1 MSGKEICWWLLFALN
16 FLIYGGTCIMIIKR
30 KLFTTIS
37 MRSPVLLLMTIVGN
51 FFINQIIILFQLF
64 SINTIS
70 AFYYFFR
77 VMVTVSLILRYERIL
92 KCYNIY
98 KNNEKE
104 DEQLFSKKRY
114 LYQEKYYF
122 KILALCLI
130 LIAIPM
136 IILYFVDKENVEVFF
151 RFNLIYDFTNL
162 IPTSINI
169 RYEMNL
175 IIWICWNFL
184 EQAILIFYIYRTLSK
199 CILEKL
205 KFELIFSFVVWF
217 IYAFICSAFNLYE
230 KDNSLIKESYT
241 NLFLIILSLIVNY
254 CLLFVNGILPIIISY
269 NFRTSISYHFNPK
282 LLGNLFLFLTNEQC
296 YNTFYDYLKKNNI
309 KNGIFYLQL
318 YTHIMKYKLNF
329 AMSVG
334 NQTEALNDLNDI
346 YNKYFLNDNYIG
358 NLLDTTIVLK
368 IRKEYEGLENRILP
382 EIFDQA
388 LQNVFSEL
396 GKIFDEFHNKNEYS
410 ELYYKIKEY
419 SYIHC
424 KMCNTGLINQN

>member
-1 MSGKEICWWLLFALN
+1 MSGKEICWWFLFSLN

-77 VMVTVSLILRYERIL
+77 VMVTVSLVLRYERIL

-151 RFNLIYDFTNL
+151 RFNLIYNFTNL

-269 NFRTSISYHFNPK
+269 KFIFIFNK
-282 LLGNLFLFLTNEQC
+282 
-296 YNTFYDYLKKNNI
+296 
-309 KNGIFYLQL
+309 
-318 YTHIMKYKLNF
+318 
-329 AMSVG
+329 
-334 NQTEALNDLNDI
+334 
-346 YNKYFLNDNYIG
+346 
-358 NLLDTTIVLK
+358 
-368 IRKEYEGLENRILP
+368 
-382 EIFDQA
+382 
-388 LQNVFSEL
+388 
-396 GKIFDEFHNKNEYS
+396 
-410 ELYYKIKEY
+410 
-419 SYIHC
+419 
-424 KMCNTGLINQN
+424 